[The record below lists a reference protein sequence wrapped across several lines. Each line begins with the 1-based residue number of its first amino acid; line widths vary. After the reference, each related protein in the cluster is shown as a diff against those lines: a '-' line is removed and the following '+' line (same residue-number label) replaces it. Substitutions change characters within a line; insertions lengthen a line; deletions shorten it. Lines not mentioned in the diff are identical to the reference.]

1 MFSIFITAFLMGMI
15 GSFHCV
21 GMCGPLALSLPL
33 HGFNSISRF
42 FGLLLYNLGRVV
54 TYSFLGLL
62 IGLFGNSLKMAGLQQ
77 WLSILAGL
85 VILIYLLYIKFGI
98 FGSSN
103 YFSSFFEIVRKKLGE
118 LYFKKSLGTV
128 FLIGILNGFLPCG
141 FVYLAFA
148 GAIATGD
155 AAGSIVFMAAFGLGT
170 IPMMWSVSF
179 LGNYFGVSFSR
190 KIKKLYPYAM
200 LLVSC
205 LLIIRG
211 LSLGIPYLSPVI
223 EIKNGVVHS
232 CCHK

>member
-1 MFSIFITAFLMGMI
+1 MGMI

-42 FGLLLYNLGRVV
+42 FGLLLYNLGRVM
-54 TYSFLGLL
+54 TYSFFGIL

-103 YFSSFFEIVRKKLGE
+103 YFSSFFEIIRKKLSE

-155 AAGSIVFMAAFGLGT
+155 SVGSTLFMAAFGLGT

-190 KIKKLYPYAM
+190 KIKKIYPYAM

>member
-1 MFSIFITAFLMGMI
+1 MGMI

-42 FGLLLYNLGRVV
+42 FGLLLYNLGRVM
-54 TYSFLGLL
+54 TYSFFGIL

-103 YFSSFFEIVRKKLGE
+103 YFSSFFEIIRKKLGE

-155 AAGSIVFMAAFGLGT
+155 SVGSTLFMAAFGLGT

-190 KIKKLYPYAM
+190 KIKKIYPYAM

>member
-1 MFSIFITAFLMGMI
+1 MGMI

-33 HGFNSISRF
+33 NGLHAVSRF
-42 FGLLLYNLGRVV
+42 FGVLLYNLGRVF
-54 TYSFLGLL
+54 TYSFFGLL
-62 IGLFGNSLKMAGLQQ
+62 IGLFGNSLKMAGFQQ

-85 VILIYLLYIKFGI
+85 VILAYLLYIKFGI
-98 FGSSN
+98 LGSSN
-103 YFSSFFEIVRKKLGE
+103 YFSSFFEIIRKKLGE

-128 FLIGILNGFLPCG
+128 FLIGVLNGFLPCG

-155 AAGSIVFMAAFGLGT
+155 KIGSTLFMAAFGLGT

-179 LGNYFGVSFSR
+179 LGNYFGLSFSK
-190 KIKKLYPYAM
+190 KIKKIYPYAM
-200 LLVSC
+200 LLISC

-211 LSLGIPYLSPVI
+211 LSLGIPYLSPAV
-223 EIKNGVVHS
+223 EIKNGTIHS